1 MPTRLKV
8 ETALP
13 ELPEVETIRQ
23 GLAKRV
29 VNHRI
34 EQVLGT
40 GSRLVRNNP
49 QGMADL
55 HAHLGGARVAAV
67 SRRGK
72 FMWMEFEESDFALVI
87 HLGMSGQVRVRRRLP
102 AEPGRHEHVRLLL
115 DDGTAVSFVDPRT
128 FGHLTISRL
137 HEDVTG
143 RHVPETMRAVAPDP
157 FEDVPREIFTSAL
170 AKTRRH
176 VKTALLDQSVV
187 SGIGN
192 IYADE
197 ALFRARFHGT
207 VRSADLAQED
217 AATVIDAARLV
228 MGRALQ
234 VGGTSFDALY
244 VDTEGNPGYFER
256 SLRVYGRVGR
266 PCRDCG
272 TTIAREVVGGRS
284 HFFCPQCQPV
294 PRDIG
299 A

>member
-1 MPTRLKV
+1 M
-8 ETALP
+8 P
-13 ELPEVETIRQ
+13 ELPEVETIRH
-23 GLAKRV
+23 GLEKQAL
-29 VNHRI
+29 NHRI
-34 EQVLGT
+34 QEVLGT

-55 HAHLGGARVAAV
+55 HAHLEGAQITAV

-72 FMWMEFEESDFALVI
+72 FMWMELEESDFALVI
-87 HLGMSGQVRVRRRLP
+87 HLGMSGQVRVRRRAP
-102 AEPGRHEHVRLLL
+102 KERIAHEHVRLLL
-115 DDGTAVSFVDPRT
+115 DNGTVVSFVDPRT
-128 FGHLTISRL
+128 FGHLTISQL
-137 HEDVTG
+137 HEDATG
-143 RHVPETMRAVAPDP
+143 RLVPKIMRAVAPDP
-157 FEDVPREIFTSAL
+157 FEDVPMEVFTNAL

-207 VRSADLAQED
+207 VRGVDLEEESA
-217 AATVIDAARLV
+217 AALIDAARLV
-228 MGRALQ
+228 MGRALRA
-234 VGGTSFDALY
+234 GGTSFDALY

-272 TTIAREVVGGRS
+272 TLIEREVLGGRS
-284 HFFCPQCQPV
+284 HFFCPRCQPF
-294 PRDIG
+294 PPSAGR
-299 A
+299 